1 MKRILF
7 FACALLCSV
16 MLSGQSKT
24 KLSQFRSNPDKDLYL
39 GAADTDNILTGQQE
53 ALVMALTEFSACA
66 GQKLKGR
73 TVSSKTEAGAEASP
87 LMEST
92 GMSMHYCDIEVVDKT
107 TIEGTEFIL
116 FRIVSGGK
124 YKVELNTKM
133 ISVENDNEVRS
144 SLETI
149 LSLKLTDSSGKENLL
164 WTWRDIY
171 LIDNNDHHRS
181 IASSVNQIN

>member
-24 KLSQFRSNPDKDLYL
+24 KLSQFKSNPDKDLYL

-87 LMEST
+87 LMESA

-107 TIEGTEFIL
+107 TIEGTEYIL

-124 YKVELNTKM
+124 YKVELDTKM
-133 ISVENDNEVRS
+133 MSIENDNEVRS

-164 WTWRDIY
+164 WQWIDVY
-171 LIDNNDHHRS
+171 LIDNNDHQRT

>member
-24 KLSQFRSNPDKDLYL
+24 KLSQFKSNPDKDLYL

-66 GQKLKGR
+66 GQKMKGR
-73 TVSSKTEAGAEASP
+73 IVSSTTEAGTEASP
-87 LMEST
+87 LSEYA

-107 TIEGTEFIL
+107 TIEGTEYIL

-124 YKVELNTKM
+124 YKVALNTKM

-149 LSLKLTDSSGKENLL
+149 LSLTLTDPSGKENLL

-171 LIDNNDHHRS
+171 LIDNNDHHRT

>member
-24 KLSQFRSNPDKDLYL
+24 KLSQFRSNPEKDLYL
-39 GAADTDNILTGQQE
+39 GAADTENILTGQQE
-53 ALVMALTEFSACA
+53 ALAMALTEFSACA
-66 GQKLKGR
+66 EQKLKGR
-73 TVSSKTEAGAEASP
+73 RVSSTTEAGTEASP
-87 LMEST
+87 LMEFAGT
-92 GMSMHYCDIEVVDKT
+92 SMHYCDIEVVDKT
-107 TIEGTEFIL
+107 TIEGTEYIL
-116 FRIVSGGK
+116 FRIVSGGR

-133 ISVENDNEVRS
+133 MSIENDNEVRS

-149 LSLKLTDSSGKENLL
+149 LSLKLTDPSGKENLL
-164 WTWRDIY
+164 WQWIDVY
-171 LIDNNDHHRS
+171 LIDNNDHQRT

>member
-24 KLSQFRSNPDKDLYL
+24 KLSQFRSNPEKDLYL

-53 ALVMALTEFSACA
+53 ALVMALTEFSACT
-66 GQKLKGR
+66 GQKSKGR
-73 TVSSKTEAGAEASP
+73 TVSSKTEAGTEASP
-87 LMEST
+87 LMESAGT
-92 GMSMHYCDIEVVDKT
+92 SMHYCDIEVVDKT
-107 TIEGTEFIL
+107 TIEGTEYIL
-116 FRIVSGGK
+116 FRIVSRGK

-133 ISVENDNEVRS
+133 MSIENDNEVRS
-144 SLETI
+144 SIETI
-149 LSLKLTDSSGKENLL
+149 LSLKLKDPSGKENLL

-171 LIDNNDHHRS
+171 LIDNNDHHRT

>member
-24 KLSQFRSNPDKDLYL
+24 KLSQFKSNPDKDLYL

-87 LMEST
+87 LMESA

-107 TIEGTEFIL
+107 TIEGTEYIL

-124 YKVELNTKM
+124 YKVELDTKM
-133 ISVENDNEVRS
+133 MSIENDNEVRS

-164 WTWRDIY
+164 WQWIDVY